1 MTLRRQILILPIF
14 VALLACALMEIGTI
28 WMSQQVDTMTRANLM
43 DGADARLQAKI
54 ASAEHEA
61 LDRAKLIAGLPQ
73 VQAAMAAHDDGA
85 LEAILAKN
93 WPVLRDETGI
103 EQLQF
108 HTAPATSLI
117 RIHNL
122 DKRGDDLSAFRKTV
136 VDVNTSGKAISAL
149 EAGKAGIGAR
159 GVVPVVHNGVQVGSV
174 EVGLNV
180 GQILLDELAKTT
192 GVNYEYY
199 AYQSQGP
206 AKMLAKTGDSPAF
219 LSAAQLTELHAG
231 GTLEGDINIAGAQN
245 FLRAF
250 AIRDYS
256 GDVVGVFS
264 MASPS
269 TQVAALNAMMTKI
282 SLVLA
287 AVTFVVSALIA
298 WRLGGAIVRP
308 ISGLAKATQG
318 ISQGDLTT
326 QVAGTHR
333 NDELGDMARALTV
346 FAENLEKNAQM
357 QNALRI
363 EEENARQAEAKRQAE
378 AREAEINQAAA
389 KEEAEE
395 LRRQVQ
401 AEEQAALRER
411 EEVARRQLEEQAQI
425 VSVLA
430 AGLNALAHGN
440 LASTLEDALPGE
452 YEQLRIDFNA
462 AVAQL
467 ARSLYQIEQGAQL
480 IDSEAQTVA
489 TSADELGQQT
499 ERNAATLEQTAAA
512 LNELTV
518 SVQSAAEGAQSAR
531 SLAND
536 ARGHAESGAQ
546 IVENAVSAMAGIE
559 SSAKSISRI
568 TSVIDDIAFQTN
580 LLALN
585 AGVEAARA
593 GEAGRGF
600 AVVASE
606 VRALAQRSSDAA
618 KEISELIAS
627 SDVQVQS
634 GVTLV
639 GQTGEALGRIVTS
652 VRDIHDRVSTIAV
665 SSGEQA
671 SGISEINSALH
682 LLDQATQRSA
692 AMFDRTTTASRAMPG
707 ESARLMGSVAA
718 FTLPDPA
725 TIKAAQDPAA
735 MIAAQ

>member
-14 VALLACALMEIGTI
+14 VALLACALMEIGVF
-28 WMSQQVDTMTRANLM
+28 WMSGKVDEMTRANLM
-43 DGADARLQAKI
+43 NSAANRLKDKI
-54 ASAEHEA
+54 SATEREA
-61 LDRAKLIAGLPQ
+61 LDRAKIIAGLPQ
-73 VQAAMAAHDDGA
+73 VQAAMAARDDSA
-85 LEAILAKN
+85 LEAIWAKN
-93 WPVLRDETGI
+93 WPVLRAETGI

-122 DKRGDDLSAFRKTV
+122 EKRGDDLSAVRKTV
-136 VDVNTSGKAISAL
+136 VDVNATGTPIMAL
-149 EAGKAGIGAR
+149 ESGSAGIGAR
-159 GVVPVVHNGVQVGSV
+159 GVAPVFHAGAQVGSV

-180 GQILLDELAKTT
+180 GQNLLDQLTKTT
-192 GVNYEYY
+192 GVQYEYY
-199 AYQSQGP
+199 AYQAQGP
-206 AKMLAKTGDSPAF
+206 AKVLAKTGDSASF
-219 LSAAQLTELHAG
+219 LSDAELTELRDG
-231 GTLEGDINIAGAQN
+231 GTLDGNVDLGGAKN

-250 AIRDYS
+250 AVRDYS

-264 MASPS
+264 MAAPA
-269 TQVAALNAMMTKI
+269 TQVTALKAMMTKI
-282 SLVLA
+282 SLALA
-287 AVTFVVSALIA
+287 ASSFVISALIA

-308 ISGLAKATQG
+308 ISALATATQA
-318 ISQGDLTT
+318 ISQGDISTK
-326 QVAGTHR
+326 VEGTHR
-333 NDELGDMARALTV
+333 QDELGEMARALTV
-346 FAENLEKNAQM
+346 FAENSEKNAQM
-357 QNALRI
+357 QDALRL
-363 EEENARQAEAKRQAE
+363 EEENARQAEKARQAE
-378 AREAEINQAAA
+378 AEKAAASQSAVEREAEV
-389 KEEAEE
+389 
-395 LRRQVQ
+395 LRRKVEV
-401 AEEQAALRER
+401 EEQATLRER
-411 EEVARRQLEEQAQI
+411 EEMARRQLEEQARI

-430 AGLNALAHGN
+430 TGLNELAHGN
-440 LASTLEDALPGE
+440 LASTLDEALPGE
-452 YEQLRIDFNA
+452 YEQLRLDFNA

-467 ARSLYQIEQGAQL
+467 ARSLSEIEQGAQL
-480 IDSEAQTVA
+480 IDTEAQSVA
-489 TSADELGQQT
+489 SSADELGQQT

-531 SLAND
+531 SLATD

-627 SDVQVQS
+627 SDAQVQS

-652 VRDIHDRVSTIAV
+652 VREIHDRVSTIAV

-671 SGISEINSALH
+671 SGISEINSAVH
-682 LLDQATQRSA
+682 QLDQATQRSA
-692 AMFDRTTTASRAMPG
+692 AMFDRTTTASRAMLG

-718 FTLPDPA
+718 FNLPDPSA
-725 TIKAAQDPAA
+725 PENSVDPAHE
-735 MIAAQ
+735 IAAQ